1 MTQLTTEKRQ
11 NLDELI
17 AEISRYE
24 EIVNQW
30 DKNQQIVVERLKE
43 AIESLHKEAL
53 TRIIKTVKKEAL
65 PALREAVQ
73 DDLV

>member
-1 MTQLTTEKRQ
+1 MTQLTTEKIQ
-11 NLDELI
+11 NLEELI

-30 DKNQQIVVERLKE
+30 DKNQQVVVERLKE

-53 TRIIKTVKKEAL
+53 TRIIKTVKKYTK
-65 PALREAVQ
+65 VICCK
-73 DDLV
+73 

>member
-53 TRIIKTVKKEAL
+53 TRIIKTVKNDMTIVY
-65 PALREAVQ
+65 LR
-73 DDLV
+73 LTKFKN